1 MHKKRK
7 SKDFM
12 QQITLIGRVTERPEE
27 TLSQGRKALRFRL
40 RAGNSPA
47 DGELSSFVFTVLTG
61 RLSLRDS
68 LTPGTEVLVTGLL
81 SLSGEERTEAT
92 VQALVT
98 HVISRAD
105 RSAEEAAMEM
115 LSGGIP
121 LQGI

>member
-1 MHKKRK
+1 
-7 SKDFM
+7 M

-40 RAGNSPA
+40 MAGNSPA
-47 DGELSSFVFTVLTG
+47 VGERSSFVFTVLTS

-68 LTPGTEVLVTGLL
+68 LAPGTEVLVTGLL

-98 HVISRAD
+98 HVISHAD